1 MKILSIF
8 IFLGLLTSCVTAPEF
23 QVKKVTPTQKS
34 KGPNAQEAI
43 QLKKAQDA
51 IANSDPKTALL
62 ILDDIAKSRSETE
75 TYFDALILMGRLLER
90 EGRQEEATKAYLR
103 IINSNYDYPKRSF
116 AIFRVAQIYKARG
129 NAGLAIQYIDLGLQ
143 QPNLAIKD
151 RVIFQRLKYPLLIQ
165 QEQYAQ
171 ALETAD
177 FVIKNATK
185 ESEIAEARDVT
196 QNLISIRLNR
206 QQLAKIVNDPS
217 MADYHGLAYVE
228 LGKSYFYEGNITQA
242 YQLFDKALT
251 LLKPNDPAR
260 LQIQDLKRYSAV
272 YTDIKRNTIAVLVP
286 LTGSRKAIG
295 ENVLRGLQT
304 SVGGMGSDIKLIIKD
319 TEASSTKAQAL
330 AQQAIFEDRVMG
342 VIGGVTAADA
352 EAIVEVTSKFGVPFL
367 ALTPKAGLVE
377 NHDYTFQ
384 NAFTLKTAA
393 RKSAE
398 MVLKEGK
405 YHRIAVLKSADNFG
419 ETYAEAFIQVLTDN
433 GKEVQHVE
441 SYDLNDRGSLNQA
454 IRKLIQVYS
463 AEGREAE
470 YKQKLEAWKA
480 QNPRA
485 RRLNPP
491 SVDELLPPVI
501 DFDALFI
508 ADSAKNGALVAATLA
523 YFDVEEIPLIG
534 THLWNSPELVR
545 RAPQQVEGS
554 VFIDSLPP
562 ENSWPANSCTRSL
575 SQALNGREPNAFT
588 VLGYDSARIF
598 RTALRRGSTNRVQ
611 FKESLETLPSI
622 EGCLGPL
629 SMDPSRVVNRPVF
642 SLKVQGGS
650 IINTDTF

>member
-1 MKILSIF
+1 MKTLFVF
-8 IFLGLLTSCVTAPEF
+8 IFLSALVGCVTAPEF
-23 QVKKVTPTQKS
+23 QVKKVVPTQKS
-34 KGPNAQEAI
+34 KGPNAQEAQ
-43 QLKKAQDA
+43 QLKKAQES
-51 IANSDPKTALL
+51 IASGDTQTALL
-62 ILDDIAKSRSETE
+62 ILDDVAKTRSETE
-75 TYFDALILMGRLLER
+75 TYFDALTLMGRLLER
-90 EGRQEEATKAYLR
+90 DGRQDEAIKAYLR
-103 IINSNYDYPKRSF
+103 VINSTYDYPKRSF
-116 AIFRVAQIYKARG
+116 GIFRVAQIYKAKG
-129 NAGLAIQYIDLGLQ
+129 NLNLAIQYIDLGLQ
-143 QPNLAIKD
+143 QPNLAVKD
-151 RVIFQRLKYPLLIQ
+151 SVIFQRLKYPLLIQ
-165 QEQYAQ
+165 LEQYAQ
-171 ALETAD
+171 ALESANY
-177 FVIKNATK
+177 VIKNSTK
-185 ESEIAEARDVT
+185 ETEIAEARDVT

-206 QQLAKIVNDPS
+206 QQLTKIVNDVTMS
-217 MADYHGLAYVE
+217 DYHGLAYTE
-228 LGKSYFYEGNITQA
+228 LGKSYFYEGNVNQA

-251 LLKPNDPAR
+251 LLKPQDPAR
-260 LQIQDLKRYSAV
+260 QQIQDLKRYSSV
-272 YTDIKRNTIAVLVP
+272 YTDIQRNAVAVLVP
-286 LTGSRKAIG
+286 LTGSRRAIG

-304 SVGGMGSDIKLIIKD
+304 SVGGMGSDLRLIIKD
-319 TEASSTKAQAL
+319 TEANPSKAQAL

-352 EAIVEVTSKFGVPFL
+352 EAIVSITSKFGVPFL

-384 NAFTLKTAA
+384 NAFTLKIAA

-433 GKEVQHVE
+433 GKEVQYIE

-454 IRKLIQVYS
+454 IRKLIQVHS
-463 AEGREAE
+463 PEGREIE
-470 YKQKLEAWKA
+470 YKQKLEAWKT

-491 SVDELLPPVI
+491 SVDELLPPIV

-534 THLWNSPELVR
+534 THLWNSSELVR

-562 ENSWPANSCTRSL
+562 ENSWPSNACTRSL
-575 SQALNGREPNAFT
+575 SQALNGRDPNAFT

-598 RTALRRGSTNRVQ
+598 RTALRRGSSNRVQ

-650 IINTDTF
+650 IINTDTL